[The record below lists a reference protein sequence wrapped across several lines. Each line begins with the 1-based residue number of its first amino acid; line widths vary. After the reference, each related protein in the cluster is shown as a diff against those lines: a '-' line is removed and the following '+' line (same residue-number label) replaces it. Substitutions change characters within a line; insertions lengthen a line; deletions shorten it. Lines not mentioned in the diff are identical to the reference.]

1 MNGFTPGTPT
11 APCLDAVVNHSRQH
25 DYQADT
31 GIPDDRTP
39 FSVGFP
45 APRFPPAG
53 RSRRRIDIAGCHRT
67 VPTGRIETADPN
79 ERGAVFTRREVVDFI
94 LDLTGYTADKPLHMM
109 RALEPS
115 FGEGDFLLPA
125 IERLLDAWET
135 DGRPDIHAT
144 LANAII
150 AVELHNGSYTKTRDR
165 LLDLLTSRGIGLT
178 AARRLTAKWLV
189 CGDFLLSSI
198 EGGFD
203 FVFGNPPYIRQ
214 DLIADATLARYRSRY
229 HTITG
234 RADIYVAFYERSL
247 TALNRGG
254 QLGFICSDRWVK
266 NSYGGPLRQ
275 FVSEGFHLKFYVD
288 MIGTKAF
295 HKDVVAYPAITVMAR
310 QPSGPTRVARR
321 PDIKSKTLSRL
332 AKRLLDANQGSR
344 EVEEMLDIVKG
355 NQPWIFDESGNLEL
369 VRWLEHRFPLLQ
381 EVGCKVGIGVTTGAD
396 KAFIGQFD
404 AMDVEPDR
412 KSPLVMTRDIATG
425 SVAWRGLGV
434 INPFGDDGKLVDLNS
449 YPRLH
454 TYLEE
459 REPAIAGRYIAR
471 KSPHKWYRTIDR
483 IDPVLAGRPK
493 LLIPDIKGRAHIV
506 YEDGYLY
513 PHHNLYYIVS
523 DQWNLHALQAVLI
536 SGVAQLFVSAYS
548 PRMRGDCLR
557 FQAQYLRRIR
567 VPYWRDVPPSLR
579 TKLIDAGKAKNAKAS
594 VRLVARL
601 YGLSACQRAVLAKQ
615 CASPSAP
622 PGTSDHETS

>member
-1 MNGFTPGTPT
+1 MNGFTPRTPT

-45 APRFPPAG
+45 APRLPPAE
-53 RSRRRIDIAGCHRT
+53 RSRRRIDIARYHRT
-67 VPTGRIETADPN
+67 FPTGRLEAADPK

-94 LDLTGYTADKPLHMM
+94 LDLVGYTSDKPLHLMC
-109 RALEPS
+109 ALEPS

-125 IERLLDAWET
+125 IERLLDAWED

-144 LANAII
+144 LANAIV
-150 AVELHNGSYTKTRDR
+150 AVELHSGSYTKTRGR
-165 LLDLLTSRGIGLT
+165 LMDLLTNRRIGPT
-178 AARRLTAKWLV
+178 AARRLTTKWLV
-189 CGDFLLSSI
+189 CVDFLLSSI
-198 EGGFD
+198 KDGFD
-203 FVFGNPPYIRQ
+203 FVFGNPPYIRH
-214 DLIADATLARYRSRY
+214 DLIADATMAQYRSRY
-229 HTITG
+229 RTITG

-247 TALNRGG
+247 TTLNPGG
-254 QLGFICSDRWVK
+254 QLGFICSDRWMK

-295 HKDVVAYPAITVMAR
+295 HTDVVAYPAITVLAR
-310 QPSGPTRVARR
+310 QSSGPTRVARR
-321 PDIKSKTLSRL
+321 PEIKSKTLLRL
-332 AKRLLDANQGSR
+332 AKRLIATDRGSR
-344 EVEEMLDIVKG
+344 DIEEMSNIVGG
-355 NQPWIFDESGNLEL
+355 NQPWIFDDSGELEL
-369 VRWLEHRFPLLQ
+369 VRWLEDGFPLLE

-412 KSPLVMTRDIATG
+412 KLPLVMTRDIAAG
-425 SVAWRGLGV
+425 SVAWRGFGV
-434 INPFGDDGKLVDLNS
+434 INPFGDDGKLVNLNA
-449 YPRLH
+449 YPRLRA
-454 TYLEE
+454 YLEE
-459 REPAIAGRYIAR
+459 RKPAIAGRYIAR
-471 KSPHKWYRTIDR
+471 KSPLSWYRTIDR

-506 YEDGYLY
+506 YEDGHLY
-513 PHHNLYYIVS
+513 PHHNLYYVVS
-523 DQWNLHALQAVLI
+523 NEWDLHALQAVLI
-536 SGVAQLFVSAYS
+536 SGVAQLVVSAYS

-567 VPYWRDVPPSLR
+567 VPYWHDVPPSLR
-579 TKLIDAGKAKNAKAS
+579 KKLIEAGKANDIKAS
-594 VRLVARL
+594 VRLVVRL
-601 YGLSACQRAVLAKQ
+601 YDLSACQKAVLTKQ
-615 CASPSAP
+615 CASPSVL
-622 PGTSDHETS
+622 PGTSDHQTS

>member
-1 MNGFTPGTPT
+1 MNSITRKTHADPYYDG
-11 APCLDAVVNHSRQH
+11 VVSNSWRQSH
-25 DYQADT
+25 QADT
-31 GIPDDRTP
+31 GLPDDQALFQKSFHAP
-39 FSVGFP
+39 WAP
-45 APRFPPAG
+45 APERG
-53 RSRRRIDIAGCHRT
+53 RRRIDISSYRRALPTERT
-67 VPTGRIETADPN
+67 ETADPN
-79 ERGAVFTRREVVDFI
+79 ERAAVFTRREVVDFI
-94 LDLTGYTADKPLHMM
+94 LDLTGYTSDKPLHRM

-125 IERLLDAWET
+125 IERLLDAWED

-144 LANAII
+144 LANAIV
-150 AVELHNGSYTKTRDR
+150 AVELHNGNYTKTRGR
-165 LLDLLTSRGIGLT
+165 LLDRLTNRRIGLT

-198 EGGFD
+198 GDGFD
-203 FVFGNPPYIRQ
+203 FVFGNPPYIRH
-214 DLIADATLARYRSRY
+214 DLIADATMAQYRSRY
-229 HTITG
+229 RTITG
-234 RADIYVAFYERSL
+234 RADIYVPFFERSL
-247 TALNRGG
+247 TALNPGG
-254 QLGFICSDRWVK
+254 QLGFICSDRWMK
-266 NSYGGPLRQ
+266 TSYGGPLRR
-275 FVSEGFHLKFYVD
+275 FVSEGFHLRFYVD

-295 HKDVVAYPAITVMAR
+295 HKDVVAYPAITVMAH
-310 QPSGPTRVARR
+310 QPSGSTRVARR

-332 AKRLLDANQGSR
+332 AKLLITTDQGSR
-344 EVEEMLDIVKG
+344 DIEEVSNIVGG
-355 NQPWIFDESGNLEL
+355 NQPWIFDDPGELEL
-369 VRWLEHRFPLLQ
+369 VRWLEDRFPLLE

-396 KAFIGQFD
+396 KAFIGQFHV
-404 AMDVEPDR
+404 MDVEPDR
-412 KSPLVMTRDIATG
+412 KLPLVMTRDIAAG
-425 SVAWRGLGV
+425 SVAWRGFGV

-449 YPRLH
+449 YPRLRA
-454 TYLEE
+454 YLEE

-471 KSPHKWYRTIDR
+471 KSPHRWYRTIDR

-506 YEDGYLY
+506 YEDGHLY

-567 VPYWRDVPPSLR
+567 VPYWHDVPPSLR
-579 TKLIDAGKAKNAKAS
+579 KKLIDAGKAKNAKAS
-594 VRLVARL
+594 VRLVVRL
-601 YGLSACQRAVLAKQ
+601 YGLPACQKAVLAKQ
-615 CASPSAP
+615 CASPAAL

>member
-1 MNGFTPGTPT
+1 MNGFPPGTPT
-11 APCLDAVVNHSRQH
+11 APCLDAVVNHSRQRG
-25 DYQADT
+25 YQTDT
-31 GIPDDRTP
+31 GLPDDKAL
-39 FSVGFP
+39 FQKSFH
-45 APRFPPAG
+45 APRTSAPERG
-53 RSRRRIDIAGCHRT
+53 RRRIDIASYRRALPTERT
-67 VPTGRIETADPN
+67 EIADPK

-94 LDLTGYTADKPLHMM
+94 LDLTGYTSDKPLHRM

-150 AVELHNGSYTKTRDR
+150 AVELHSGSYTKTRGR
-165 LLDLLTSRGIGLT
+165 LMDLLTNRRIGLT
-178 AARRLTAKWLV
+178 AAKRLTTKWLV

-254 QLGFICSDRWVK
+254 QLGFICSDRWMK

-275 FVSEGFHLKFYVD
+275 FVSEGFHLRFYVD
-288 MIGTKAF
+288 MIGTNVF
-295 HKDVVAYPAITVMAR
+295 HKEVVAYPAITVMAR
-310 QPSGPTRVARR
+310 RPSGPTRVARR
-321 PDIKSKTLSRL
+321 PEIKSKTLSHL
-332 AKRLLDANQGSR
+332 AKRLITADQGSR
-344 EVEEMLDIVKG
+344 DIEEVSNVVAG
-355 NQPWIFDESGNLEL
+355 NQPWIFDDSGELDL
-369 VRWLEHRFPLLQ
+369 VRGLEDRFPSLE

-412 KSPLVMTRDIATG
+412 KLPLVMTRDIATG

-434 INPFGDDGKLVDLNS
+434 INPFGNDGKLVDLNS
-449 YPRLH
+449 YPLLRA
-454 TYLEE
+454 YLEE

-493 LLIPDIKGRAHIV
+493 LLIPDIKDRAHIV
-506 YEDGYLY
+506 YEDGHLY
-513 PHHNLYYIVS
+513 PHHNIYYIVS

-579 TKLIDAGKAKNAKAS
+579 KKLIDAGKANDIKATAK
-594 VRLVARL
+594 LVVRL

-615 CASPSAP
+615 CASL
-622 PGTSDHETS
+622 

>member
-1 MNGFTPGTPT
+1 MNGFTPGTPK
-11 APCLDAVVNHSRQH
+11 APCLDAVVNHSRQRGYH
-25 DYQADT
+25 ADT
-31 GIPDDRTP
+31 GLLDDQALFQKSFPSPRTP
-39 FSVGFP
+39 SPERG
-45 APRFPPAG
+45 
-53 RSRRRIDIAGCHRT
+53 RRRIDIASYRRALPTERT
-67 VPTGRIETADPN
+67 ETADPK

-94 LDLTGYTADKPLHMM
+94 LDLTGYTSDKPLHRM

-150 AVELHNGSYTKTRDR
+150 AVELHSGSYTKTRGR
-165 LLDLLTSRGIGLT
+165 LMDLLTNRRIGLT
-178 AARRLTAKWLV
+178 AAKRLTTKWLV

-234 RADIYVAFYERSL
+234 RADIYVPFIERSL
-247 TALNRGG
+247 TALNSGG
-254 QLGFICSDRWVK
+254 QLGFICSDRWMK
-266 NSYGGPLRQ
+266 NNYGGPLRQ

-288 MIGTKAF
+288 MIGTKVF

-321 PDIKSKTLSRL
+321 PEIKSKTLSRL
-332 AKRLLDANQGSR
+332 AKRLIATDQGSR
-344 EVEEMLDIVKG
+344 DIREMSNIVGG
-355 NQPWIFDESGNLEL
+355 NQPWIFDDSGELEL
-369 VRWLEHRFPLLQ
+369 VRWLEDRFALLE

-412 KSPLVMTRDIATG
+412 KLPLVMTRDIAAG
-425 SVAWRGLGV
+425 SVAWRGFGV
-434 INPFGDDGKLVDLNS
+434 INPFVDDGKLVDLRA
-449 YPRLH
+449 YPRLRA
-454 TYLEE
+454 YLEVHKA
-459 REPAIAGRYIAR
+459 AIAGRYIAR

-506 YEDGYLY
+506 YEDGRLY
-513 PHHNLYYIVS
+513 PHHNFYYVVS
-523 DQWNLHALQAVLI
+523 DQWDLHALQAVLI
-536 SGVAQLFVSAYS
+536 SGIAQLFVSAYS

-567 VPYWRDVPPSLR
+567 VPYWRDVPRSLR
-579 TKLIDAGKAKNAKAS
+579 KKLIDAGKAKNAKAS

-601 YGLSACQRAVLAKQ
+601 YGLSACQRSVLAKQ
-615 CASPSAP
+615 CASP
-622 PGTSDHETS
+622 